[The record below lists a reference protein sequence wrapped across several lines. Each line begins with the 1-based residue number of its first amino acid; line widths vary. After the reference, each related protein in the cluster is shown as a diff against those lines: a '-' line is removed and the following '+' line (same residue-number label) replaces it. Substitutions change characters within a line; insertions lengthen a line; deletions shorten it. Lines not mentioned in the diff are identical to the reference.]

1 MSKYFYHKNT
11 GLCVELRTIFG
22 LDTLQMLSASASSL
36 AYNATAAVLAS
47 IRDGAPTLASGTHLF
62 LMSAGDLSCFITAF
76 LCDTASFFRIQSMQY
91 LFFILFSKLTI
102 GENDVSP
109 SEDLRDFLTRF
120 TTSLHLLPV
129 GAFVSL
135 GRAALCAHC
144 LLWFFIS
151 SSAILYWFLFP
162 LSLGVGV
169 VLKEE
174 RKDNR
179 MNTKMD

>member
-1 MSKYFYHKNT
+1 
-11 GLCVELRTIFG
+11 
-22 LDTLQMLSASASSL
+22 
-36 AYNATAAVLAS
+36 
-47 IRDGAPTLASGTHLF
+47 
-62 LMSAGDLSCFITAF
+62 
-76 LCDTASFFRIQSMQY
+76 
-91 LFFILFSKLTI
+91 
-102 GENDVSP
+102 VSP

-135 GRAALCAHC
+135 GRAALCVHC

-151 SSAILYWFLFP
+151 SSAILYWSLFP

-174 RKDNR
+174 RKGNR